1 MSKKIWV
8 AITAHKPL
16 ERVDC
21 LVNLL
26 RGYMEFPFTFET
38 NIYIDYDSQDDVE
51 ILETLLSEFS
61 KLNLQIKVASPGY
74 EGWFLTWAHK
84 TDLALAILNTT

>member
-16 ERVDC
+16 ERIDC

-61 KLNLQIKVASPGY
+61 KLNLQIKVASPGISNPTASPIKLFPS
-74 EGWFLTWAHK
+74 FLLT
-84 TDLALAILNTT
+84 IN